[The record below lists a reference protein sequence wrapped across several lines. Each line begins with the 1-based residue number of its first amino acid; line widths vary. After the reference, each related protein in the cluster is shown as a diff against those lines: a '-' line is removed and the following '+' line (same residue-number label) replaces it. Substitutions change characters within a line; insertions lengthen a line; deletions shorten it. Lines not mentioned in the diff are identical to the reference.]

1 MRNLLL
7 LATLLSTPAVPAPVA
22 VSQGEDVTVTLHD
35 EPCALTAVVDLP
47 RRATWTE
54 GGATLE
60 GCYGVHSAGPV
71 VLYFVDRSIALLPR
85 SAFIPLSGA

>member
-7 LATLLSTPAVPAPVA
+7 LAALLSTPAVPAPVA
-22 VSQGEDVTVTLHD
+22 VSQGEGVTVTLHD
-35 EPCALTAVVDLP
+35 EPCKLTAVVDLP
-47 RRATWTE
+47 SRATWTE

-71 VLYFVDRSIALLPR
+71 VLYFTDRSIALLPR